1 MSPKSNV
8 WCHPKKRKRHRE
20 THRED
25 GHVNMK
31 SVIGV
36 MLLHPKEW
44 LGPPELFRVVQGRVF
59 P

>member
-1 MSPKSNV
+1 MSGV
-8 WCHPKKRKRHRE
+8 FLRRRHRE
-20 THRED
+20 THREG

-44 LGPPELFRVVQGRVF
+44 LGPPEL
-59 P
+59 